1 MPITKLTLTVLGMVR
16 IAILDMLNY
25 FSAINPTHDY
35 KQKPAT
41 LVLEAI
47 DSISIKAFA
56 CSTVLVKP

>member
-1 MPITKLTLTVLGMVR
+1 
-16 IAILDMLNY
+16 MLNY

-56 CSTVLVKP
+56 CSTVLVKPWALDAVEIDHQKPPAK